1 MAENDI
7 QYSRENT
14 IAAWHR
20 FIESGTIP
28 EGMVRRP
35 VAESWL
41 RCRELGVDP
50 FGATY
55 PHMSRQVL
63 NKMQQENHVLLSY
76 AIPCLRLLRSA
87 AGAGGVS
94 LISPSLFVYYMLSEY
109 ESEPLSYGI
118 YLDERTCGN
127 TAMSIASH
135 EHEAAFLHKYEKFR
149 LIDQT
154 TSSAAAPIRVGGE
167 LAGYIALSVTSG
179 LSSEHMMALVNCT
192 AGFIGELYA
201 GGLGKDGLM
210 AGCQRI
216 IDLAHRPILL
226 MDSTGAIIA
235 ANSDCRRFISTKR
248 PDGSPARIADSL
260 VDLDDLS
267 CFSLDGSAH
276 GHNSCNI
283 RTIYNT
289 TFNCEIISKESIC
302 FPEGNKF
309 AAITIEVSPPGR
321 QVNAKEPAAIPSL
334 PSRPVNVEYVG
345 VSMEWSKI
353 DHVISRIAK
362 YPSNVLIQ
370 GESGTGKEV
379 VARTIHNLSGRSGNF
394 VAINC
399 GDIPEGLLQSE
410 FFGYEKGSF
419 TGANRE
425 GRMGKFEYADHGTVF
440 LDEIGDMPLSMQVS
454 LLRFIQERT
463 VQRIG
468 SNQTKP
474 VDVRIVAATNK
485 NIEEMIK
492 NQLFRN
498 DLYYR
503 LNIIGITLP
512 PLRDRKD
519 DIPVLAQYFA
529 KSISS
534 QYGLPVPEIDPDV
547 YNIFNR
553 YDWPGNVRELRN
565 VIEKLL
571 IMSDGQRIT
580 AHSVYAYVFDYDTFN
595 GSSIAGGEAS
605 EKDRIA
611 TSLIANRGNVSKTA
625 AEFGIARDT
634 LYRKMKKYGIT
645 ANRGVS

>member
-1 MAENDI
+1 MRA
-7 QYSRENT
+7 
-14 IAAWHR
+14 
-20 FIESGTIP
+20 
-28 EGMVRRP
+28 
-35 VAESWL
+35 
-41 RCRELGVDP
+41 
-50 FGATY
+50 
-55 PHMSRQVL
+55 
-63 NKMQQENHVLLSY
+63 
-76 AIPCLRLLRSA
+76 
-87 AGAGGVS
+87 
-94 LISPSLFVYYMLSEY
+94 
-109 ESEPLSYGI
+109 
-118 YLDERTCGN
+118 
-127 TAMSIASH
+127 
-135 EHEAAFLHKYEKFR
+135 
-149 LIDQT
+149 
-154 TSSAAAPIRVGGE
+154 
-167 LAGYIALSVTSG
+167 
-179 LSSEHMMALVNCT
+179 
-192 AGFIGELYA
+192 
-201 GGLGKDGLM
+201 
-210 AGCQRI
+210 
-216 IDLAHRPILL
+216 
-226 MDSTGAIIA
+226 
-235 ANSDCRRFISTKR
+235 
-248 PDGSPARIADSL
+248 
-260 VDLDDLS
+260 
-267 CFSLDGSAH
+267 

-534 QYGLPVPEIDPDV
+534 QYGLPVPEIDPGCLQHLQ
-547 YNIFNR
+547 
-553 YDWPGNVRELRN
+553 PLR
-565 VIEKLL
+565 LA
-571 IMSDGQRIT
+571 GQRQG
-580 AHSVYAYVFDYDTFN
+580 AQERHRKAANHERRPEDNRALRLRLCLRLRHLQRLPHRRRRGLGKGPDSHEPD
-595 GSSIAGGEAS
+595 S
-605 EKDRIA
+605 EQGQRLKDRG
-611 TSLIANRGNVSKTA
+611 RV
-625 AEFGIARDT
+625 RDS
-634 LYRKMKKYGIT
+634 
-645 ANRGVS
+645 A